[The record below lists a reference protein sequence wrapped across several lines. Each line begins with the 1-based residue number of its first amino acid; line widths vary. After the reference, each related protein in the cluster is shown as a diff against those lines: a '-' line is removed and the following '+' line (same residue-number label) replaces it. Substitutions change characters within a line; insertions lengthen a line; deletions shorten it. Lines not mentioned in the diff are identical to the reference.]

1 MRTHRLAAALTATLC
16 LIACTPGAQQQ
27 GATSAGTAAT
37 GAAAATGMSMATP
50 NAPQTQPFATPLEIV
65 QLHLAQTHVMPEA
78 GLQWSLAN
86 AKEELHAIG
95 NREALVLVK
104 LAADNAVNPRIE
116 AWRGGQQ
123 LGSIALSGATPPTE
137 AAGPAHP
144 YGALSATLPASW
156 LAPGLQL
163 RASADNYSAGGFRS
177 PSIGADSP
185 VTLRVLPFYLFGAN
199 ELNSIPLST
208 TAVPNAAT
216 VDELYAKWPVASVVA
231 QNHPARLAQWPILVV
246 GPAGGRPA
254 YVAHNTN
261 EEQAGYEL
269 MGAVLDVLG
278 GLLDANGEGNG
289 PVQYYAP
296 LIMFDANRVYRSP
309 GGGLGT
315 VGGDTGV
322 GDHNYRGIFVH
333 EQGHAMGLP
342 HQDDGYKGG
351 RYPYL
356 AGSLNG
362 SVWGY
367 DSTRKQFLAPF
378 VPTTASR
385 YSTCRGD
392 TFAGTPRQ
400 LDAQGRCIKQDPMQS
415 GSGDEAAGYRFATF
429 SDYST
434 AMMQRHFEGVARND
448 DQGRRVYDGGSIV
461 ADAAFPGGYKRWD
474 SLDRRWVNVDRT
486 TTDKGLYGLDG
497 GLPLRRDVP
506 VHAIA
511 ISYSLAGTPQVSQIY
526 PVLSHRGNLLRTI
539 DPTDAA
545 QRASIVPNTG
555 PVPWYCHASGCDYS
569 LRLTYVDG
577 SVRHVLLQGG
587 FRSWW
592 GPMTAPPA
600 NASDPKNG
608 ASFRTWAINVPGEV
622 MLRKIELLD
631 TPRAWEGLPA
641 NPAVLATR
649 EHIEL
654 GDTPHATGGVPTA
667 PGVPVAMR
675 AQTAGVRGA
684 EGACTELATIAAP
697 RSALP
702 APLCASA
709 RPDGTA
715 PPQPPRF
722 DMRQTL
728 PRMLRR

>member
-1 MRTHRLAAALTATLC
+1 M
-16 LIACTPGAQQQ
+16 
-27 GATSAGTAAT
+27 
-37 GAAAATGMSMATP
+37 
-50 NAPQTQPFATPLEIV
+50 
-65 QLHLAQTHVMPEA
+65 HLAQTHVVPEA
-78 GLQWSLAN
+78 GLQWTLAN
-86 AKEELHAIG
+86 AKEELHAVG
-95 NREALVLVK
+95 NRETLVLIK
-104 LAADNAVNPRIE
+104 LAADNAINPKIE
-116 AWRGGQQ
+116 GWRDGQR
-123 LGSIALSGATPPTE
+123 LGAIALTTSLPATE
-137 AAGPAHP
+137 AAGPAPP
-144 YGALSATLPASW
+144 YGSLSATLPASW

-163 RASADNYSAGGFRS
+163 RAIADNYAAGAFRS

-199 ELNSIPLST
+199 ELNSIPLAT
-208 TAVPNAAT
+208 TAVPDAAT
-216 VDELYAKWPVASVVA
+216 VDELYAKWPVASVIA
-231 QNHPARLAQWPILVV
+231 QNHPARLAQWPLLVV
-246 GPAGGRPA
+246 GPNGGRPA
-254 YVAHNTN
+254 YVARNTN
-261 EEQAGYEL
+261 QEQAGYEF

-278 GLLDANGEGNG
+278 GLLHANGESDG

-296 LIMFDANRVYRSP
+296 LIMFDASGVYRSP

-322 GDHNYRGIFVH
+322 GDHHYRGIFVH

-342 HQDDGYKGG
+342 HQDDGHKGG

-362 SVWGY
+362 SAWGY
-367 DSTRKQFLAPF
+367 DSVRKQFLGPF
-378 VPTTASR
+378 VPSTASR
-385 YSTCRGD
+385 YANCRGD

-474 SLDRRWVNVDRT
+474 SLDRRWVNVERIT
-486 TTDKGLYGLDG
+486 VDKGLYGLDG
-497 GLPLRRDVP
+497 GLPLQRDVP

-511 ISYSLAGTPQVSQIY
+511 ITYSLAGTPEVSQIY

-569 LRLTYVDG
+569 LRVTYADG
-577 SVRHVLLQGG
+577 RVRHVLLQGG

-592 GPMTAPPA
+592 GPTTAPPA
-600 NASDPKNG
+600 SASDPKDDD
-608 ASFRTWAINVPGEV
+608 SFRTWVINVPGDA
-622 MLRKIELLD
+622 MLRKVELLD

-641 NPAVLATR
+641 NPTALAVR
-649 EHIEL
+649 EHIEMR
-654 GDTPHATGGVPTA
+654 DTPYRGQGVPIA
-667 PGVPVAMR
+667 PGAPVAMR
-675 AQTAGVRGA
+675 AQAASMGA
-684 EGACTELATIAAP
+684 AEATCTELATVAAP

-702 APLCASA
+702 APLCPGGPV
-709 RPDGTA
+709 RPESESR
-715 PPQPPRF
+715 PPLY
-722 DMRQTL
+722 DMRDSL
-728 PRMLRR
+728 PRLLRR

>member
-16 LIACTPGAQQQ
+16 LIACTPGAQE
-27 GATSAGTAAT
+27 SAVPGQED
-37 GAAAATGMSMATP
+37 AAAAGAASGASMATP
-50 NAPQTQPFATPLEIV
+50 NAPQAVAFAAPLEIA

-78 GLQWSLAN
+78 GLQWTLAN

-95 NREALVLVK
+95 NREALMLVK
-104 LAADNAVNPRIE
+104 LAADNAINPQIE
-116 AWRGGQQ
+116 AWRDGQR
-123 LGSIALSGATPPTE
+123 LGAVALTGVLPPTE
-137 AAGPAHP
+137 ASGPAHP
-144 YGALSATLPASW
+144 YGGLSATLPASW

-163 RASADNYSAGGFRS
+163 RASADNYTAGAFRT

-185 VTLRVLPFYLFGAN
+185 VILRVLPFYLFGAN
-199 ELNSIPLST
+199 ELNSIPLAT
-208 TAVPNAAT
+208 TAVPDAAT

-246 GPAGGRPA
+246 GPSSGRPA

-261 EEQAGYEL
+261 EEQAGFEL
-269 MGAVLDVLG
+269 MGAALGMLG
-278 GLLDANGEGNG
+278 GLLRANGESDG

-322 GDHNYRGIFVH
+322 GDHHYRGIFVH

-367 DSTRKQFLAPF
+367 DSVRKQMLAPF
-378 VPTTASR
+378 VPATASR
-385 YSTCRGD
+385 YTNCRGD

-474 SLDRRWVNVDRT
+474 SLDRRWVNVERT

-511 ISYSLAGTPQVSQIY
+511 ITYSLAGTPQVSQIY
-526 PVLSHRGNLLRTI
+526 PMLSYRGNLLRTI

-555 PVPWYCHASGCDYS
+555 PIPWYCHASGCDYS

-592 GPMTAPPA
+592 GPTTAPPA
-600 NASDPKNG
+600 SASDPKDDD
-608 ASFRTWAINVPGEV
+608 SFRTWVINVPGET

-649 EHIEL
+649 ENIEL
-654 GDTPHATGGVPTA
+654 GDTPHATNGVPTA

-675 AQTAGVRGA
+675 AQAANARVA
-684 EGACTELATIAAP
+684 EGACVELATIAAP
-697 RSALP
+697 RSAWP
-702 APLCASA
+702 APQCAGA
-709 RPDGTA
+709 QTEGA
-715 PPQPPRF
+715 QPPQPVRF
-722 DMRQTL
+722 DMREVV

>member
-1 MRTHRLAAALTATLC
+1 MRTHRLAALTATLC
-16 LIACTPGAQQQ
+16 LVACTGGADQ
-27 GATSAGTAAT
+27 GAAPDEALDGAAT
-37 GAAAATGMSMATP
+37 SSAAASFG
-50 NAPQTQPFATPLEIV
+50 APHALRPAAAGTPLEIA
-65 QLHLAQTHVMPEA
+65 QLSLAQTHVMPEA
-78 GLQWSLAN
+78 GLQWTLAN

-95 NREALVLVK
+95 GREALVLIK
-104 LAADNAVNPRIE
+104 LAANDAVNPRIE
-116 AWRGGQQ
+116 GWRDGQR
-123 LGSIALSGATPPTE
+123 LGAIALSAQLPPTE
-137 AAGPAHP
+137 AAGPAYP
-144 YGALSATLPASW
+144 EGGLGATLPASW

-163 RASADNYSAGGFRS
+163 RAIADNYSAGAFRV

-199 ELNSIPLST
+199 EANSIPLT
-208 TAVPNAAT
+208 ATAVPDAAT

-231 QNHPARLAQWPILVV
+231 QNHPARLAQWPTLVV

-254 YVAHNTN
+254 YVVRNTN
-261 EEQAGYEL
+261 QEQVSYQL
-269 MGAVLDVLG
+269 MGAVLDVIG
-278 GLLDANGEGNG
+278 GLLAANGEADG

-296 LIMFDANRVYRSP
+296 LIMFNANGKYSGP

-322 GDHNYRGIFVH
+322 GDHSYRGIFVH

-378 VPTTASR
+378 VPATASR
-385 YSTCRGD
+385 YANCRGD

-434 AMMQRHFEGVARND
+434 AMMQRHFEGVTRVD
-448 DQGRRVYDGGSIV
+448 SQGKRVYDGGSIV
-461 ADAAFPGGYKRWD
+461 ADAAFAGGYKRWD
-474 SLDRRWVNVDRT
+474 SLDRRWVNVERV

-497 GLPLRRDVP
+497 GRPLQREVP
-506 VHAIA
+506 VHAIV
-511 ISYSLAGTPQVSQIY
+511 ITLSLAGTPGISQIY

-555 PVPWYCHASGCDYS
+555 TFPWYCHASGCDYS

-600 NASDPKNG
+600 NATDPNDD
-608 ASFRTWAINVPGEV
+608 ASFRTWAINVPGNA
-622 MLRKIELLD
+622 MLRKVELLD

-641 NPAVLATR
+641 NPTVLASN

-654 GDTPHATGGVPTA
+654 GDTPHATGGVP
-667 PGVPVAMR
+667 GKLLAMR
-675 AQTAGVRGA
+675 ERASAA
-684 EGACTELATIAAP
+684 EGECVELATIAAP
-697 RSALP
+697 RSAMP
-702 APLCASA
+702 APRCPIAQPKGGRS
-709 RPDGTA
+709 RP
-715 PPQPPRF
+715 QIY
-722 DMRQTL
+722 DMRDSMRRL
-728 PRMLRR
+728 LRH

>member
-16 LIACTPGAQQQ
+16 LIACSRGAQEDTSS
-27 GATSAGTAAT
+27 GDRDAEAAGSAGIA
-37 GAAAATGMSMATP
+37 SMTTSDAPQATP
-50 NAPQTQPFATPLEIV
+50 LSTPLEIA

-78 GLQWSLAN
+78 GLQWTLTN

-95 NREALVLVK
+95 NREALVLIK
-104 LAADNAVNPRIE
+104 LAVDNAINPKVE
-116 AWRGGQQ
+116 AWRGGQR
-123 LGSIALSGATPPTE
+123 LGAVALTGVLPPTE
-137 AAGPAHP
+137 ASGPAHP
-144 YGALSATLPASW
+144 YGGLSATLPASW
-156 LAPGLQL
+156 LVPGLQL
-163 RASADNYSAGGFRS
+163 RASADNYTAGAFRS

-199 ELNSIPLST
+199 ELNSIPLT
-208 TAVPNAAT
+208 ATAVPDAAT
-216 VDELYAKWPVASVVA
+216 VEELYAKWPVASVVA
-231 QNHPARLAQWPILVV
+231 QNHPARLAQWSTLVV
-246 GPAGGRPA
+246 GPSGGRPA
-254 YVAHNTN
+254 YVVRNSN
-261 EEQAGYEL
+261 QEQAPYEL

-278 GLLDANGEGNG
+278 GLLGANGEGDG

-296 LIMFDANRVYRSP
+296 LIMFDATGVYRGP

-322 GDHNYRGIFVH
+322 GDHHYRGIFIH
-333 EQGHAMGLP
+333 EQGHAMGMP

-362 SVWGY
+362 SAWGY
-367 DSTRKQFLAPF
+367 DSMRKQFLAPF
-378 VPTTASR
+378 VPATASR
-385 YSTCRGD
+385 YATCRGD

-448 DQGRRVYDGGSIV
+448 QGRRVYDGGSIV

-474 SLDRRWVNVDRT
+474 SLDRRWVNVERT
-486 TTDKGLYGLDG
+486 TTNKGLYGLDG
-497 GLPLRRDVP
+497 GLPMRRDVP

-511 ISYSLAGTPQVSQIY
+511 ITYSLAGTPQVSQIY
-526 PVLSHRGNLLRTI
+526 PMLSYRGNLLRTI

-555 PVPWYCHASGCDYS
+555 PIPWYCHASGCDYS

-587 FRSWW
+587 FRPWF

-600 NASDPKNG
+600 NASNPNDG
-608 ASFRTWAINVPGEV
+608 ASFRTWVINVPGEV

-641 NPAVLATR
+641 NPLVLAVR
-649 EHIEL
+649 ENIEM
-654 GDTPHATGGVPTA
+654 GDTPHATHGLPSA
-667 PGVPVAMR
+667 AGVPVAMR
-675 AQTAGVRGA
+675 AQAADAHNA
-684 EGACTELATIAAP
+684 EGACIELATIAAP
-697 RSALP
+697 RSAMP
-702 APLCASA
+702 APQCAGA
-709 RPDGTA
+709 QPEA
-715 PPQPPRF
+715 AEPPQPARF
-722 DMRQTL
+722 DMREAL
-728 PRMLRR
+728 PRLWRR